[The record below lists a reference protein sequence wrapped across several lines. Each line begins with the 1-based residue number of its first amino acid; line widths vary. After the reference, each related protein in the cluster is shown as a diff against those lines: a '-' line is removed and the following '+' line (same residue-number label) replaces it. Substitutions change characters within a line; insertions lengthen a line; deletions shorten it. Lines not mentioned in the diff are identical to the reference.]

1 MKGYVIRMKLNG
13 KWYTTKNKNR
23 AITISYLLNEDFMKF
38 TDKRDS
44 ETILYGFKTSDKLE
58 DILNIVNKYRN

>member
-1 MKGYVIRMKLNG
+1 MKLNG